1 MKKFYRN
8 SILAACLLAA
18 CTSISYSQ
26 TARVQVIHNSPDD
39 IADSVDVYLNGMLLL
54 DNFAFRTATPFID
67 APAGVQIQI
76 DVAPK
81 TSTSVANSIANFP
94 LTLTANETYIVV
106 ASGIT
111 GLSSTTYSNA
121 PAFNLE
127 IFASGREEASMMAN
141 TDVLVYHGST
151 DAPTVDVVETSVPA
165 GTIVDDASYSDF
177 AGYLE
182 LGTADYLLDV
192 RDMSG
197 ATTVASYQAPL
208 STLALDGEAITVLAS
223 GFLDPSMNGN
233 GPAFGL
239 FVALASGGNL
249 VPLPLATAS
258 LSEASMTSLAVYP
271 NPANDL
277 VTIETAATIERVEVV
292 SLSGQ
297 SVLETNNSTI
307 NVSELTAG
315 VYMILVKT
323 NEGVSSTRLIKE

>member
-8 SILAACLLAA
+8 SILAACLLAT

>member
-1 MKKFYRN
+1 M
-8 SILAACLLAA
+8 
-18 CTSISYSQ
+18 
-26 TARVQVIHNSPDD
+26 
-39 IADSVDVYLNGMLLL
+39 
-54 DNFAFRTATPFID
+54 
-67 APAGVQIQI
+67 
-76 DVAPK
+76 
-81 TSTSVANSIANFP
+81 
-94 LTLTANETYIVV
+94 

-197 ATTVASYQAPL
+197 ATTVASYQAPR
-208 STLALDGEAITVLAS
+208 STLALDG
-223 GFLDPSMNGN
+223 
-233 GPAFGL
+233 
-239 FVALASGGNL
+239 
-249 VPLPLATAS
+249 
-258 LSEASMTSLAVYP
+258 EASMTSLAVYP
-271 NPANDL
+271 NPANDPE
-277 VTIETAATIERVEVV
+277 TIETAATIERVEVV